1 LEGVCDGV
9 FVTLVDDVLVGLL
22 EGVTDAVREVVAVI
36 VLLGLC
42 VIVLDGVLVP
52 DDVTVGVMVVDLEG
66 VFDGVFVVEAVTGG
80 VAVSVTDRVPV

>member
-1 LEGVCDGV
+1 MEGVCDGV